1 MGLSTTNQQL
11 FIVEMSPPFS
21 KVEIQFVP
29 PSVKNPRSATLQDVV
44 IVGRNDD
51 LVQYVSGKESLT
63 LNLDFLADNPG
74 REDVYEKVNWL
85 KSLTMNDGYSGKF
98 RNVKIVWGKM
108 FKNLVWV
115 IKSVS
120 PDFSDFDDQ
129 QGWLPIRAQVVVEFQ
144 LDPVKNTHIEDVRN
158 L

>member
-1 MGLSTTNQQL
+1 MALSTTNKEL
-11 FIVEMSPPFS
+11 FIVETVEPFS
-21 KVEIQFVP
+21 KIEIQFVP
-29 PSVKNPRSATLQDVV
+29 PSVKNPRSATLQEVV

-51 LVQYVSGKESLT
+51 LLQYVSGKENLT

-74 REDVYEKVNWL
+74 REDVYQKVNWL
-85 KSLTMNDGYSGKF
+85 KSMTMNDGYAGKF

-115 IKSVS
+115 IKSVD
-120 PDFSDFDDQ
+120 PEYSDFDDEKD
-129 QGWLPIRAQVVVEFQ
+129 WYPIRAKVTVELQ
-144 LDPVKNTHIEDVRN
+144 LDPEKNRFIEDVRN